1 MPLRRASGVQSCLIP
16 PLVWICSCIV
26 ERASRFAF
34 ISFLCLRIVVAAGG
48 RVIEVHRCCC
58 PGGLLGGLGAWLGG
72 LGGISKRGCGLGW
85 SCCFISFRFLCI
97 EAAAGDHA
105 IEVHRCC
112 CPGGLLG
119 GLRAGRGG
127 LGACVVSIVYAL
139 VVQWGGGLLRR
150 WWGISGRRISR
161 WNASTSLLCVE
172 VALGESYSSSGR

>member
-1 MPLRRASGVQSCLIP
+1 MRSCLIP

-119 GLRAGRGG
+119 GLRAGRGR
-127 LGACVVSIVYAL
+127 LGACVLSIVCAF
-139 VVQWGGGLLRR
+139 VVQWGGGLLCR
-150 WWGISGRRISR
+150 WWGLPEEGFRGGTLRPPSFAWR
-161 WNASTSLLCVE
+161 WP
-172 VALGESYSSSGR
+172 